1 MATSGLGLLKHLTLF
16 MTTTSNQSQ
25 PPSGGIKGNQMILF
39 IGDFVRLHE
48 SKHWLEVTDIEPHD
62 ICVLQDGDRVC
73 ASSEYIAEAKSNS
86 QYAEYSN

>member
-16 MTTTSNQSQ
+16 MTTTSNQPQ

-48 SKHWLEVTDIEPHD
+48 SKHWLEVTDIEPYD
-62 ICVLQDGDRVC
+62 ICVLQNNDRVC
-73 ASSEYIAEAKSNS
+73 ASVEYIAEAKSNS